1 MKSKRFY
8 WILLALLI
16 VSSLLLGACGGKTTE
31 EPIVVEE
38 EASFLACQVTDVGGI
53 DDKSFNQTVWKGFQ
67 DAVADFGIE
76 AKYLESQQQTDYE
89 ANLNAFLESGCDI
102 IVSVGFMLGDA
113 TIAAATENPDQLY
126 GIVDVDY
133 LESPNLY
140 GSGFAVNESAFLM
153 GYLAAGMT
161 ETGIVATFGGVNIP
175 PVTAF
180 MDGFV
185 LGVDYYNA
193 VKGTDV
199 QALGWDVAA
208 HDGLF
213 VGNFESTDDGR
224 SMGESLMDEGADII
238 MPVAGPVGGGTLAVM
253 EERGTG
259 YLIGVDNDW
268 ALGFPNN
275 ADIIIGSVMKNMDV
289 YVYDLIEKTMN
300 DAFEAGNFLGTL
312 ENGGVGIAWGGV
324 DVPADLLAEVEAL
337 IPMIIAGEIQTLP
350 APPSTLGTED
360 NPIQVL
366 FVPSVDVDF
375 MIASGELIEEAIYDA
390 SGLYVEVSIPTSYA
404 ATIEEMCASPDNTI
418 GFIPAMGYALAN
430 QLCGVEPGLAS
441 VRYGWNVYWTEFLV
455 ARDSDFQTFEDLEGA
470 TWAYPDATS
479 TSGYLYPMAI
489 FDDLG
494 ITIGETLEAGGHPQA
509 VKAVYNGEAD
519 VGTAY
524 FSAPLLPEGTWT
536 TDMAPDIPDEFVPD
550 CGLNEAGKLY
560 CGEYR
565 VLDAR
570 AAIAGDAPDVVQKVR
585 ILGLSKEIPN
595 DTMSFSPDFPDDLKE
610 LIIAA
615 ITAYVGSDACEE
627 TLCNESFYD
636 WTGVAPIYDENFDGI
651 RILMEAQGITLEN
664 IGE

>member
-366 FVPSVDVDF
+366 FVPSV
-375 MIASGELIEEAIYDA
+375 
-390 SGLYVEVSIPTSYA
+390 
-404 ATIEEMCASPDNTI
+404 
-418 GFIPAMGYALAN
+418 
-430 QLCGVEPGLAS
+430 
-441 VRYGWNVYWTEFLV
+441 
-455 ARDSDFQTFEDLEGA
+455 
-470 TWAYPDATS
+470 
-479 TSGYLYPMAI
+479 
-489 FDDLG
+489 
-494 ITIGETLEAGGHPQA
+494 
-509 VKAVYNGEAD
+509 
-519 VGTAY
+519 
-524 FSAPLLPEGTWT
+524 
-536 TDMAPDIPDEFVPD
+536 
-550 CGLNEAGKLY
+550 
-560 CGEYR
+560 
-565 VLDAR
+565 
-570 AAIAGDAPDVVQKVR
+570 
-585 ILGLSKEIPN
+585 
-595 DTMSFSPDFPDDLKE
+595 
-610 LIIAA
+610 
-615 ITAYVGSDACEE
+615 
-627 TLCNESFYD
+627 
-636 WTGVAPIYDENFDGI
+636 
-651 RILMEAQGITLEN
+651 
-664 IGE
+664 